1 MKHSVKLA
9 VLTLTL
15 SLVATSMFAA
25 GSIATPAGA
34 NNVTA
39 SVAGKCQFTT
49 PFAMPFGAY
58 DPFSATGLT
67 QTATI
72 VFKCVKRTNPTDI
85 YQIYFDKAAG
95 NMTTVSSATDK
106 LAYTLTASGGGAL
119 PVGSVA
125 AVTVTGTPG
134 VAGAGYSYTVAGA
147 VAAGQD
153 VGVGSYQDTVIVTVQ
168 Y

>member
-25 GSIATPAGA
+25 GTIFTPAGA

-49 PFAMPFGAY
+49 PFDMPFGAY
-58 DPFSATGLT
+58 DPFAGTGLT
-67 QTATI
+67 KSATI
-72 VFKCVKRTNPTDI
+72 VFKCVKRTNATDNYLI
-85 YQIYFDKAAG
+85 SFDKSGG
-95 NMTTVSSATDK
+95 NMTTTSGTDK
-106 LAYTLTASGGGAL
+106 LAYTLTSGGGAL
-119 PVGSVA
+119 PIGTAAGVA
-125 AVTVTGTPG
+125 VTGTPG
-134 VAGAGYSYTVAGA
+134 VSGAGYSYTVDGA
-147 VAAGQD
+147 VASGQD

>member
-1 MKHSVKLA
+1 MKRSVKLA

-15 SLVATSMFAA
+15 TFVATSMFAA

-49 PFAMPFGAY
+49 PFAMPFGPY
-58 DPFSATGLT
+58 DPFAGTGLT
-67 QTATI
+67 KSATI
-72 VFKCVKRTNPTDI
+72 VFKCVKKTNATDT
-85 YQIYFDKAAG
+85 YQIYFDKASG
-95 NMTTVSSATDK
+95 NMSDGTDN
-106 LAYTLTASGGGAL
+106 LAYTLTKGGGGAL
-119 PVGSVA
+119 PVGSGA
-125 AVTVTGTPG
+125 AFTVTGVPG
-134 VAGAGYSYTVAGA
+134 VSGAGYSYAVDGA

-153 VGVGSYQDTVIVTVQ
+153 VQVGSYQDTVIVTVQ